1 MAPVGK
7 ATILI
12 MGGID
17 ATGDELADGMV
28 INVEAAPYKERTI
41 AAQNLNFSVR
51 ANSYCYT

>member
-17 ATGDELADGMV
+17 ANSDKLADGMV

-41 AAQNLNFSVR
+41 AAQNTDFYVR